1 MTAQQL
7 AAAPHKRHAGRKAT
21 SHILV
26 GGLCGLAW
34 AAGLRGFMA
43 QIARS
48 ASTVDWAGTF
58 GWIQPRPRGIATLA
72 MRRPLAPAPAAWG
85 RPEILGACQP
95 GTGLLLADW

>member
-1 MTAQQL
+1 MTSQQL
-7 AAAPHKRHAGRKAT
+7 AVPPQKQHAGRKAT

-43 QIARS
+43 QIAGA

-58 GWIQPRPRGIATLA
+58 G
-72 MRRPLAPAPAAWG
+72 
-85 RPEILGACQP
+85 
-95 GTGLLLADW
+95 

>member
-43 QIARS
+43 QVAH
-48 ASTVDWAGTF
+48 AGVVLEQA
-58 GWIQPRPRGIATLA
+58 GDAALEAVQLGEG
-72 MRRPLAPAPAAWG
+72 PAERNSQRVHTAG
-85 RPEILGACQP
+85 ENV
-95 GTGLLLADW
+95 

>member
-7 AAAPHKRHAGRKAT
+7 AAAPHKRHAGPKAT

-43 QIARS
+43 RS
-48 ASTVDWAGTF
+48 PGHYGTAEEMLCNTC
-58 GWIQPRPRGIATLA
+58 GWVRPV
-72 MRRPLAPAPAAWG
+72 
-85 RPEILGACQP
+85 
-95 GTGLLLADW
+95 